1 MQPRQCYLRKL
12 VFFACFQFRINLF
25 RIMKKKSFFFSI
37 SQVIFMHSTFIF
49 KIAINF
55 RKLLQ
60 SMKNVFET
68 KKVEFPLQIR
78 KFDIKLIGTSWIADT
93 RDFYEPRR
101 KYSETIQ
108 RRKDPLGQEIY
119 LARYGQDSKQL
130 IFIKVINIIFNPK
143 SSADCGDDPG
153 GKNMKTRGL
162 YILVDISRYDMV
174 GKLLPRTGC
183 LGERSP
189 PNMQTAIFTAI
200 SIIIRYI
207 LHIPLEN
214 QRRR

>member
-68 KKVEFPLQIR
+68 KKVEFPFQIR
-78 KFDIKLIGTSWIADT
+78 KFAWIADT

-143 SSADCGDDPG
+143 SSADSG
-153 GKNMKTRGL
+153 R
-162 YILVDISRYDMV
+162 
-174 GKLLPRTGC
+174 
-183 LGERSP
+183 
-189 PNMQTAIFTAI
+189 
-200 SIIIRYI
+200 
-207 LHIPLEN
+207 
-214 QRRR
+214 